1 MKYIQLRAMLLM
13 LLLCVSGLATAESMK
28 IRMGTEGAY
37 PPFNLIDKN
46 GELAGFDIEIG
57 KALCEAMKAEC
68 EWVTSDWEGIIP
80 ALLSKKFDTIIA
92 SMSITEERKEK
103 VAFSDKYYTT
113 PVRFAR
119 AKGTDFEINEEALK
133 GKIVGVQAS
142 TVAENFLRGRFGDIV
157 EVRAYGTQDEANLDL
172 LSGRVDLLLA
182 DSFVLGEFLK
192 TESGQAA
199 EFVGPG
205 YTDKKYLGEGI
216 GIAVRKEDTALL
228 EKLNQAIKQIREDGT
243 YARINAKYFD
253 FDVYGE

>member
-1 MKYIQLRAMLLM
+1 MKQTRLRAMLLI

-57 KALCEAMKAEC
+57 KALCAAMKADC

-80 ALLSKKFDTIIA
+80 ALVAKKFDTIIA
-92 SMSITEERKEK
+92 SMSITEERKK
-103 VAFSDKYYTT
+103 SVAFTDKYYTT

-119 AKGTDFEINEEALK
+119 AKGTDFEISEEALK

-192 TESGQAA
+192 SESGQAA

-216 GIAVRKEDTALL
+216 GIAVRKEDKELL
-228 EKLNQAIKQIREDGT
+228 AKLNQAIKQIREDGT

>member
-1 MKYIQLRAMLLM
+1 MKPISLRAIFLT
-13 LLLCVSGLATAESMK
+13 LLLCASGWATADSIK
-28 IRMGTEGAY
+28 VRMGTEGAY

-57 KALCEAMKAEC
+57 NALCEAMKADC
-68 EWVTSDWEGIIP
+68 EWVTSDWDGIIP
-80 ALLSKKFDTIIA
+80 ALLAKKFDTIIA
-92 SMSITEERKEK
+92 SMSITNERKEK
-103 VAFSDKYYTT
+103 VAFTDKYYTT

-119 AKGTDFEINEEALK
+119 AKGTDFEISEKALE
-133 GKIVGVQAS
+133 GKIVGVQGS
-142 TVAENFLRGRFGDIV
+142 TVAENFLRGRFGEIV
-157 EVRAYGTQDEANLDL
+157 EVRTYGTQDEANLDL

-192 TESGQAA
+192 SESGQQV

-205 YTDKKYLGEGI
+205 FTDKKYLGEGI

-228 EKLNQAIKQIREDGT
+228 EKLNQAIKQIRADGT

>member
-1 MKYIQLRAMLLM
+1 MKQIRLRAILLT
-13 LLLCVSGLATAESMK
+13 LLLCASGWASAETMK

-46 GELAGFDIEIG
+46 GQLAGFDIDIG
-57 KALCEAMKAEC
+57 NALCEAMQAEC
-68 EWVTSDWEGIIP
+68 EWVTSDWDGIIP
-80 ALLSKKFDTIIA
+80 ALLAKKFDTIIA

-103 VAFSDKYYTT
+103 VAFSAKYYTT

-119 AKGTDFEINEEALK
+119 AKGTDFEVSEQALK
-133 GKIVGVQAS
+133 GKVVGVQSS
-142 TVAENFLRGRFGDIV
+142 TVSENFLRGRYGDIV
-157 EVRAYGTQDEANLDL
+157 EVRTYGTQDEANLDL
-172 LSGRVDLLLA
+172 LSGRVDLLLGDA
-182 DSFVLGEFLK
+182 FVLGEFLK
-192 TESGQAA
+192 SESGQQV

-205 YTDKKYLGEGI
+205 FTDTKYLGEGI
-216 GIAVRKEDTALL
+216 GIAVRKEDTLLL

>member
-1 MKYIQLRAMLLM
+1 MKPISLRAILLT
-13 LLLCVSGLATAESMK
+13 LLLCASGWATADSMK
-28 IRMGTEGAY
+28 VRMGTEGAY
-37 PPFNLIDKN
+37 PPFNLIDKH

-57 KALCEAMKAEC
+57 NALCEAMKADC
-68 EWVTSDWEGIIP
+68 EWVTSDWDGIIP
-80 ALLSKKFDTIIA
+80 ALLAKKFDTIIA
-92 SMSITEERKEK
+92 SMSITNERKEK
-103 VAFSDKYYTT
+103 VAFTDKYYTT

-119 AKGTDFEINEEALK
+119 AKGTDFEISEKALE
-133 GKIVGVQAS
+133 GKIVGVQGS
-142 TVAENFLRGRFGDIV
+142 TVAENFLRGRFGEIV
-157 EVRAYGTQDEANLDL
+157 EVRTYGTQDEANLDL

-192 TESGQAA
+192 SESGQQA

-205 YTDKKYLGEGI
+205 FTDKKYLGEGI

-228 EKLNQAIKQIREDGT
+228 EKLNQAIKQIRADGT

>member
-1 MKYIQLRAMLLM
+1 MKQARLPAMLLI

-37 PPFNLIDKN
+37 PPFNLIDKH

-57 KALCEAMKAEC
+57 NALCAAMKADC
-68 EWVTSDWEGIIP
+68 EWVTSDWDGIIP
-80 ALLSKKFDTIIA
+80 ALLAKKFDTIIA
-92 SMSITEERKEK
+92 SMSITDERKEK
-103 VAFSDKYYTT
+103 VAFTDKYYTT
-113 PVRFAR
+113 PVRFAHL
-119 AKGTDFEINEEALK
+119 KGSGFEITNEALE
-133 GKIVGVQAS
+133 GKIVGVQSS

-192 TESGQAA
+192 SESGQVA
-199 EFVGPG
+199 EYVGPG
-205 YTDKKYLGEGI
+205 FTDKKYLGEGI
-216 GIAVRKEDTALL
+216 GIAVRKEDTALV
-228 EKLNQAIKQIREDGT
+228 EKLNQAIRQIREDGT
-243 YARINAKYFD
+243 YARINDKYFD

>member
-1 MKYIQLRAMLLM
+1 MKPISLRAILFT
-13 LLLCVSGLATAESMK
+13 LLLCASGWATADSMK
-28 IRMGTEGAY
+28 VRMGTEGAY

-57 KALCEAMKAEC
+57 NALCEAMKADC
-68 EWVTSDWEGIIP
+68 EWVTSDWDGIIP
-80 ALLSKKFDTIIA
+80 ALLAKKFDTIIA
-92 SMSITEERKEK
+92 SMSITDERKEK
-103 VAFSDKYYTT
+103 VAFTDKYYTT

-119 AKGTDFEINEEALK
+119 AKGTGFEISEKALE
-133 GKIVGVQAS
+133 GKIVGVQGS

-192 TESGQAA
+192 SESGQPA

-205 YTDKKYLGEGI
+205 FTDKKYLGEGI
-216 GIAVRKEDTALL
+216 GIAVRKEDTALV
-228 EKLNQAIKQIREDGT
+228 EKLNQAIKQIRADGT

>member
-1 MKYIQLRAMLLM
+1 MKPISMRAILLT
-13 LLLCVSGLATAESMK
+13 LLLCTSGWATADSMK

-57 KALCEAMKAEC
+57 NALCEAMKADC
-68 EWVTSDWEGIIP
+68 EWVTSDWDGIIP
-80 ALLSKKFDTIIA
+80 ALLAKKFDTIIA
-92 SMSITEERKEK
+92 SMSITNERKEK
-103 VAFSDKYYTT
+103 VAFTDKYYTT

-119 AKGTDFEINEEALK
+119 AKGTDFEISEKALE
-133 GKIVGVQAS
+133 GKIVGVQGS
-142 TVAENFLRGRFGDIV
+142 TVAENFLRGRFGEIV

-192 TESGQAA
+192 SESGQPA

-205 YTDKKYLGEGI
+205 FTDKKYLGEGI

-228 EKLNQAIKQIREDGT
+228 EKLNQAIKQIRADGT